1 MQPNYQ
7 NAFARPVAAL
17 PQASIHRDRC
27 GVTVRAL
34 RPDEF
39 GKLVR

>member
-1 MQPNYQ
+1 MQSNYQ
-7 NAFARPVAAL
+7 NAFTRPAAAL
-17 PQASIHRDRC
+17 PQASILRDRC
-27 GVTVRAL
+27 GVTAHAS